1 MIFLFSSWENGKKTT
16 TKNCGLFH
24 FIHIFIY
31 SQTVH
36 LQSRKKKLSTCLN
49 TTKTTTRNMNN
60 DHPTWSVCVALFFC
74 TACYSQSRTLFSTSI
89 LICKHVLYT
98 TRSTSF
104 IITTY
109 SNLQHVFIHRYKLT
123 WLFFLLHLFNCSMYT
138 QSMRGWRM
146 IIIFISIFYLAL
158 ASSPS
163 TWSLFPTGEQ
173 PAEHTQQLSLDDI
186 LLHSLLKAHK
196 ILQCM
201 HLIYIYIYKE
211 MG

>member
-1 MIFLFSSWENGKKTT
+1 MTREGDLSLFVMREWKKKTT
-16 TKNCGLFH
+16 TKNRGLFH

-74 TACYSQSRTLFSTSI
+74 TACYSQSRTLFSISI

-98 TRSTSF
+98 TKSTSF

-123 WLFFLLHLFNCSMYT
+123 SHFFCYT
-138 QSMRGWRM
+138 CLIVPCTHR
-146 IIIFISIFYLAL
+146 A
-158 ASSPS
+158 
-163 TWSLFPTGEQ
+163 
-173 PAEHTQQLSLDDI
+173 
-186 LLHSLLKAHK
+186 
-196 ILQCM
+196 CM
-201 HLIYIYIYKE
+201 GGI
-211 MG
+211 